1 MSRRPGQD
9 GDVPPQPGG
18 ALARISHGSPAPA
31 GRYVVLRDRDGRRT
45 AVARSAVSAISEA
58 EDCGALIYLPGGRVL
73 CVEEDLDAVLGWL
86 A

>member
-9 GDVPPQPGG
+9 GDAPPQPGG
-18 ALARISHGSPAPA
+18 ALAGIGRGSPAAA

-45 AVARSAVSAISEA
+45 AVARGAVSAISEG
-58 EDCGALIYLPGGRVL
+58 EDGGALLYLPGGRVV
-73 CVEEDLDAVLGWL
+73 CVEDDLDAVLGWL